1 MFWNNF
7 VALCDQHETKP
18 NPAAAEMGFSSAVVT
33 KWKNGTVPR
42 GKTLQKIADYFNVT
56 VNDLL
61 SDPGE
66 APAPPSKLHREP
78 GEKIAVL
85 ASVGAGIP
93 LEAINT
99 FDQDDPDAWEEIS
112 QLDAARGE
120 YFALRIRGNS
130 METEIHHGDL
140 VIVRCAEE
148 FADGDMVIA
157 LVNGNEGVC
166 KILKYRDDGIALNSL
181 NPEYPPMIFT
191 RDEIANKP
199 VRLIGIV
206 EEIRRRVRR

>member
-1 MFWNNF
+1 MFYDNF
-7 VALCDQHETKP
+7 ARLCADAGKTPTAVAKDLGFS
-18 NPAAAEMGFSSAVVT
+18 NAAASH
-33 KWKNGTVPR
+33 WKNGKSPTA
-42 GKTLQKIADYFNVT
+42 KSLQKIADYFNVT

-61 SDPGE
+61 SDPE
-66 APAPPSKLHREP
+66 AAPPPSKLHREE

-99 FDQDDPDAWEEIS
+99 FDQDDPDSWEEIS
-112 QLDAARGE
+112 HLDAARGE

-130 METEIHHGDL
+130 METEIHHGDV

-166 KILKYRDDGIALNSL
+166 KILRYRDDGISLNSL
-181 NPEYPPMIFT
+181 NPEYPPMTFT
-191 RDEIANKP
+191 KEQIENIP
-199 VRLIGIV
+199 VRLIGVV

>member
-1 MFWNNF
+1 MFYTNLL
-7 VALCDQHETKP
+7 ALCQQKQITP
-18 NPAAAEMGFSSAVVT
+18 AVVARDLGLSSGLPT
-33 KWKNGTVPR
+33 FWKKGSVP
-42 GKTLQKIADYFNVT
+42 KAPTLAKIADYFSVT

-61 SDPGE
+61 SDTPS
-66 APAPPSKLHREP
+66 PPSKLHREQ

-93 LEAINT
+93 LEAIVT
-99 FDQDDPDAWEEIS
+99 FDQDDPDAWEEIGKA
-112 QLDAARGE
+112 DAEAAQ
-120 YFALRIRGNS
+120 YFALRIRGDS
-130 METEIHHGDL
+130 METEIHHGDV
-140 VIVRCAEE
+140 VIVRRAEE

-191 RDEIANKP
+191 RAQIEALP
-199 VRLIGIV
+199 VRLIGVV
-206 EEIRRRVRR
+206 EEIRRRIVKR

>member
-1 MFWNNF
+1 MFWQNF
-7 VALCDQHETKP
+7 VRLCEEKGIKP
-18 NPAAAEMGFSSAVVT
+18 TPAAAEMGFPSASVV
-33 KWKNGTVPR
+33 KWKRGTIPR
-42 GKTLQKIADYFNVT
+42 GTTLQKIADYFSVS
-56 VNDLL
+56 VDDLL
-61 SDPGE
+61 SDTP
-66 APAPPSKLHREP
+66 PAPSKLHREE

-93 LEAINT
+93 LEAIVT
-99 FDQDDPDAWEEIS
+99 FDQDDPDSWEEIS
-112 QLDAARGE
+112 QLDASRGE

-130 METEIHHGDL
+130 MEPEIHHGDV

-166 KILKYRDDGIALNSL
+166 KILKYRDDGISLVSL
-181 NPEYPPMIFT
+181 NPEYPPMVFNREQI
-191 RDEIANKP
+191 ENLP